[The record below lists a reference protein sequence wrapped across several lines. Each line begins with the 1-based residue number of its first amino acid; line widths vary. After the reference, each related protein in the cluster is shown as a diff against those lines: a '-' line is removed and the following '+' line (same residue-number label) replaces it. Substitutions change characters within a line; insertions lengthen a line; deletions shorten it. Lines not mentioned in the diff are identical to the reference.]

1 MAWQRALTQIDAFVG
16 AKDGRNPAAQY
27 LQRINAQHRRQWPR
41 HIMTH
46 VDRDR
51 RLSAPADKLA
61 AWREYGQRQIDSAL
75 GTISLIMARHR
86 IQEQQQVAA
95 RENVAP
101 REIERVHVKHV
112 YVEQAHAVPSR
123 PAQKPAHAR
132 PASRVMSITRPA
144 ATRQVAANSVAVQ
157 SWARSMARP
166 AQIVIARSAARPVVQ
181 RVIAVQQSVAHAI
194 AKQPQIAKTVV
205 RPARPAVM
213 QPVAARPARPALT
226 SSPRMELPQRD
237 AVRMA
242 PTQNNA
248 PSKSIAFAG
257 AQTGAKVRNMMV
269 MFRRMRGRAA

>member
-205 RPARPAVM
+205 RPARPA
-213 QPVAARPARPALT
+213 LT